1 MRLARISSRSI
12 NRVYSANRYP
22 LLQRRFLSSNDDN
35 GATTKSELLERIIGW
50 RKTLTATTGTN
61 PNQQDIINDPI
72 GKDLLQK
79 FQQIEAAEAK
89 QSIDDV
95 LTDEVRAKRLV

>member
-35 GATTKSELLERIIGW
+35 GATTKSELLERIMEW
-50 RKTLTATTGTN
+50 RNILGQTGTN

-72 GKDLLQK
+72 GKDLLPK

-95 LTDEVRAKRLV
+95 LTDS